1 MVTADEAAP
10 AGEPEPTHVPK
21 GPYHGVMCSEPG
33 KRFEIDGAV
42 YESVAY
48 TGKSATTHA
57 YEVIKALQADL
68 PDPPDPGTLS
78 VCYHCPI
85 YYGRADYA
93 SRECICTGPVI
104 LVPVQWAPAL
114 HLLKPVK

>member
-1 MVTADEAAP
+1 MKTDQT
-10 AGEPEPTHVPK
+10 PTHVPK
-21 GPYHGVMCSEPG
+21 DPYHGVTCSEPG
-33 KRFEIDGAV
+33 EQFEIDGDI

-48 TGKSATTHA
+48 TGKSATPHA
-57 YEVIKALQADL
+57 YEAIKALQAGL
-68 PDPPDPGTLS
+68 PNPPDPKDPS

-85 YYGRADYA
+85 SAKRTDRD
-93 SRECICTGPVI
+93 SRECICTGLVI

>member
-1 MVTADEAAP
+1 MKTDQT
-10 AGEPEPTHVPK
+10 PTHVPN
-21 GPYHGVMCSEPG
+21 GHYHGVTCSEPG
-33 KRFEIDGAV
+33 EQFEIDGDI

-48 TGKSATTHA
+48 TGKSAATIYA
-57 YEVIKALQADL
+57 SIKALQADL
-68 PDPPDPGTLS
+68 PNPPDPGDLS

-85 YYGRADYA
+85 SAKRPERDF
-93 SRECICTGPVI
+93 RECICAGPVI